1 MGRDWSG
8 FDPKPT
14 PARRNGSQAVLERA
28 PWPTLKPFEEKVDM
42 KEGIFALALGALLFG
57 CSSEASD
64 FASECFIGVSPVPQ
78 LSSRPDKDRYVS
90 SLCSCADMKVPELE
104 KEVYVLLAKLS
115 RLQPGSPE
123 YKRLSARLE
132 SLGNQ
137 EELDQ
142 RVVRTFSSALQA
154 CLAEVEQG

>member
-1 MGRDWSG
+1 
-8 FDPKPT
+8 
-14 PARRNGSQAVLERA
+14 
-28 PWPTLKPFEEKVDM
+28 
-42 KEGIFALALGALLFG
+42 
-57 CSSEASD
+57 
-64 FASECFIGVSPVPQ
+64 
-78 LSSRPDKDRYVS
+78 
-90 SLCSCADMKVPELE
+90 MKVPELE